1 MSINNSENYSIN
13 RGFELMLR
21 KKGGEKEETKLIP
34 KTFNFEKVFSLLK
47 REICL
52 KIELDIMKKK

>member
-1 MSINNSENYSIN
+1 
-13 RGFELMLR
+13 MLR
-21 KKGGEKEETKLIP
+21 KKGGEEKETKLIP

-47 REICL
+47 REIYL

>member
-1 MSINNSENYSIN
+1 MSINNSEKYSIN

-21 KKGGEKEETKLIP
+21 KQGEEKTETKLIP
-34 KTFNFEKVFSLLK
+34 KTFNFEKLFSFFK
-47 REICL
+47 REIYL